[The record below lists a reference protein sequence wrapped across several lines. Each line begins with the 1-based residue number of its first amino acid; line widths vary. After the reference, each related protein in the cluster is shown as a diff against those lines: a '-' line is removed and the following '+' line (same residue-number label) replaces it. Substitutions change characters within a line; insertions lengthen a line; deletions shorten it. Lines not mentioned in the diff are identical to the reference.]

1 MLHWDFFFLLTYYQQ
16 RVCKLALGEWKLLF
30 KNIWILRN
38 WTSKRNIKTGKKKKF
53 IHICRL
59 CARIKHFALINASF
73 QRLAN
78 EKDFFSSFYTF
89 SPSFSFCFFS
99 LYVLFRFFRGIHWQV
114 PRYPQY
120 NWFMPR
126 MYKGLWSDN
135 LRLQQSLESKVCC
148 WESVMFI
155 TSDRAKVVRKEKK
168 RNSWVCDLSYV
179 YR

>member
-38 WTSKRNIKTGKKKKF
+38 WTSKRNIKTVKKKKF

-78 EKDFFSSFYTF
+78 EKDFFYSFYTF
-89 SPSFSFCFFS
+89 SPSFSFSFFS
-99 LYVLFRFFRGIHWQV
+99 LYVLFRFFSVESIDRSQDIRSITDLCPECTKDYGPTIYV
-114 PRYPQY
+114 Y
-120 NWFMPR
+120 
-126 MYKGLWSDN
+126 
-135 LRLQQSLESKVCC
+135 SKV
-148 WESVMFI
+148 W
-155 TSDRAKVVRKEKK
+155 KVKFAVGNR
-168 RNSWVCDLSYV
+168 
-179 YR
+179 

>member
-38 WTSKRNIKTGKKKKF
+38 WTSKRNIKTVKKKKF

-78 EKDFFSSFYTF
+78 EKDFFLFVLYLFPLFLFFFLFTIRFVS
-89 SPSFSFCFFS
+89 FFS
-99 LYVLFRFFRGIHWQV
+99 VESIDRSQDIRSITDLCPECTKDYGLTIYV
-114 PRYPQY
+114 Y
-120 NWFMPR
+120 
-126 MYKGLWSDN
+126 
-135 LRLQQSLESKVCC
+135 SKV
-148 WESVMFI
+148 W
-155 TSDRAKVVRKEKK
+155 KVKFAVGNR
-168 RNSWVCDLSYV
+168 
-179 YR
+179 